1 MNNERVNCAIRRL
14 TIVLAFVTAVY
25 HIAYVFWFPWGTT
38 THTILHLGAA
48 LLLVLLPKA
57 FEEQGFRRVVSVLA
71 LLLASITIPF
81 FLIMSDTLEMKYGM
95 GLNTLEFAMGLAV
108 IATTVLAVY
117 LAWGLAIPVVCVLFL
132 TYFFFGYM
140 IPGPMQAARMPTA
153 DYAMAFLAAGGS
165 SGIFAGVTN
174 VSANYIFLF
183 VLFGAVFGA
192 TGVLSMFIEVGRYF
206 GQLVRGGA
214 AFTAIVG
221 SALMGSVT
229 GATVANVA
237 LTGSVTIPTM
247 KKQGYRSTDA
257 VAIESVASC
266 GGQVLPPIM
275 GTGAILMASFLGMP
289 YVSILAMAMVPAML
303 FFAGLLIT
311 ALVVARNRPIALD
324 EEPIDWALVRG
335 HLAHFVIPVGLVIY
349 LLLIGRSPEIAIV
362 WALIAGI
369 ALFLLRPSNLTSWR
383 QMWCS
388 IKSLC
393 VGLVQGA
400 RQAAEI
406 AVVLAAI
413 AVVAQALITTA
424 AAPKLALMM
433 RAFAGDIPLLWLIMS
448 MVTCIILGFGMPT
461 AAAYTLVA
469 IMMVPAMSQF
479 GLEPH
484 VAHFFIFYY
493 AVYAAVTPPVA
504 TAVIVGSK
512 IAQVGFW
519 PAAWASVKFMI
530 VPLLLPFAFVYHPE
544 LLAFPNV
551 TLALL
556 MPALA
561 LLVAAFH
568 GSVLL
573 YGGLDGRYDA
583 LTVAMTGVGFVTAVL
598 WIFLSMPS
606 LLIISTAL
614 AIGGMLLQ
622 TYRSQPMQKA
632 VA

>member
-1 MNNERVNCAIRRL
+1 MNHQRVNSVVRWL
-14 TIVLAFVTAVY
+14 TTVLAFVAAVY

-38 THTILHLGAA
+38 THTILHVGAA
-48 LLLVLLPKA
+48 LTLVLLPRA
-57 FEEQGFRRVVSVLA
+57 FEEQGFRRLVSVLA
-71 LLLASITIPF
+71 LLMASATIPF
-81 FLIMSDTLEMKYGM
+81 FLVMSDTLEMKYGM
-95 GLNTLEFAMGLAV
+95 GLTTLEFAMGLAV

-117 LAWGLAIPVVCVLFL
+117 LAWGLAIPIVCLFFL

-140 IPGPMQAARMPTA
+140 VPGPLQAARMPTA

-192 TGVLSMFIEVGRYF
+192 TGVLSMFIELGRYL
-206 GQLVRGGA
+206 GQVVRGGA

-257 VAIESVASC
+257 VAIESVSSC

-289 YVSILAMAMVPAML
+289 YISILAMAVVPAML
-303 FFAGLLIT
+303 FFAGLLVT
-311 ALVVARNRPIALD
+311 AMVVARNRPIAID
-324 EEPIDWALVRG
+324 EDPIDWALIRG
-335 HLAHFVIPVGLVIY
+335 HLAHFVIPVGLVVY
-349 LLLIGRSPEIAIV
+349 LLMIGRSPEVAIV
-362 WALIAGI
+362 WALLTGI
-369 ALFLLRPSNLTSWR
+369 GLFLLRPRNLASWQ
-383 QMWCS
+383 QMWSS
-388 IKSLC
+388 IKGVS

-424 AAPKLALMM
+424 AAPKLALML
-433 RAFAGDIPLLWLIMS
+433 RSFAGDLPLLWLVMS

-469 IMMVPAMSQF
+469 VMMVPAMSQL

-512 IAQVGFW
+512 IGQVGFW

-530 VPLLLPFAFVYHPE
+530 IPLLLPFAFVYHPA

-551 TLALL
+551 TLDLL

-568 GSVLL
+568 ASVLL
-573 YGGLDGRYDA
+573 YGGLDGRFNG
-583 LTVAMTGVGFVTAVL
+583 LTIAMMGVGLVTAVL
-598 WIFLSMPS
+598 WIFLSIPI

-614 AIGGMLLQ
+614 ALGGFLLQ
-622 TYRSQPMQKA
+622 TYRTQQVPRA